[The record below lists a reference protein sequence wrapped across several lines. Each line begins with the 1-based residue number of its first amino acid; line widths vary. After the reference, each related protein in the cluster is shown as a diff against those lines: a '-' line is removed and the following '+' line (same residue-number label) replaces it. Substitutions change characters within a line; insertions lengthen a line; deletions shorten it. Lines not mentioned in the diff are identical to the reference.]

1 MAIGYEYW
9 KEEYINYSEWTIIL
23 RKIFN
28 NDDRCYTYTDD
39 ILMYIS
45 FYDIDDSYRTINAE
59 NILPSGTLNY
69 EI

>member
-9 KEEYINYSEWTIIL
+9 KEEYINYSKWTIIL

-28 NDDRCYTYTDD
+28 NDDRCYTYMDD